1 MFSAILKKS
10 LRALLKQK
18 GYQICKIS
26 NLESDIKEGKYA
38 WLQDTDIRTVLDI
51 GANVGKFTTM
61 ISEILTNVNIY
72 AFEPLADCYKELI
85 ENTKHLDNINY
96 FNFALGE
103 KQAETTIYHNEFSP
117 SSSILKMKEL
127 HKNIFPQTINVF
139 NEIVQIKDLDCFNDE
154 IKWIQKT
161 LMKIDVQGFE
171 LNVLKGAIS
180 SLNKVDVI
188 IVEISFVE
196 LYENQPRFEDIYSF
210 LIKSNFSYYGNFD
223 QLKDPKSGS
232 ILQADAIFLKT
243 KSNR

>member
-103 KQAETTIYHNEFSP
+103 KESESIIYHNEFTP
-117 SSSILKMKEL
+117 SSSILEMNDM
-127 HKNIFPQTINVF
+127 HKSIFPKTIHSFSEN
-139 NEIVQIKDLDCFNDE
+139 IHIKDLDSLDDE
-154 IKWIQKT
+154 IIWIQKT

-171 LNVLKGAIS
+171 INVLKGAIS
-180 SLNKVDVI
+180 SLNNIDVI
-188 IVEISFVE
+188 IIETLFVE
-196 LYENQPRFEDIYSF
+196 LYENQTQFDDIYSF
-210 LIKSNFSYYGNFD
+210 LVKRNFSYRGNFE
-223 QLKDPKSGS
+223 QIKDPKSGR
-232 ILQADAIFLKT
+232 ILWADAIFIK
-243 KSNR
+243 N

>member
-72 AFEPLADCYKELI
+72 AFEPLSDCYKELI

-103 KQAETTIYHNEFSP
+103 KESESIIYHNEFTP
-117 SSSILKMKEL
+117 SSSILEMNDM
-127 HKNIFPQTINVF
+127 HKSIFPKTIHSFSEN
-139 NEIVQIKDLDCFNDE
+139 IHIKDLDSLDDE
-154 IKWIQKT
+154 IIWIQKT

-171 LNVLKGAIS
+171 INVLKGAIS
-180 SLNKVDVI
+180 SLNNIDVI
-188 IVEISFVE
+188 IIETLFVE
-196 LYENQPRFEDIYSF
+196 LYENQTQFDDIYSF
-210 LIKSNFSYYGNFD
+210 LVKRNFSYRGNFE
-223 QLKDPKSGS
+223 QIKDPKSGR
-232 ILQADAIFLKT
+232 ILWADAIFIK
-243 KSNR
+243 N